1 MGGGREG
8 VREEGRDIVA
18 MMQDDYDGY
27 AGLFIVYM
35 YSTCKLR
42 SGNVKRVVY
51 ERIRLRDMK
60 NARKKI

>member
-1 MGGGREG
+1 M
-8 VREEGRDIVA
+8 REEGRDIVA

-42 SGNVKRVVY
+42 SGNVKGSF
-51 ERIRLRDMK
+51 MK
-60 NARKKI
+60 G